1 MLKYE
6 VKKNNN
12 KKCKCNWCFCQ
23 ATYIITNEEVNYKN
37 YACTRHYNEYF
48 KNICN
53 SDQLIISK

>member
-12 KKCKCNWCFCQ
+12 KICKCNWCFNK
-23 ATYIITNEEVNYKN
+23 AIYVITNKEVNYRDF
-37 YACTRHYNEYF
+37 ACKKHYNEYF
-48 KNICN
+48 KNICS